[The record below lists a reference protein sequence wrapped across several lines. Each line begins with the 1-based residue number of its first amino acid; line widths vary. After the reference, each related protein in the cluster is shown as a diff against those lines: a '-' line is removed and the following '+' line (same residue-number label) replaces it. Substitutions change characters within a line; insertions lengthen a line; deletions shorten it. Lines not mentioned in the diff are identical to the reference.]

1 MSLEPE
7 RCRVTPGFPAAPEKK
22 QAKRQMIAVQHL
34 PEIFRRISEVEQLS
48 PKSAIFGLADEEN
61 QSTSNPSERALYV
74 IEELLVGLLS
84 SL

>member
-1 MSLEPE
+1 MEPEGLQKNHHPAATASVNLYHGHLRTMSLEPE

-48 PKSAIFGLADEEN
+48 PKSA
-61 QSTSNPSERALYV
+61 
-74 IEELLVGLLS
+74 
-84 SL
+84 

>member
-48 PKSAIFGLADEEN
+48 AKSA
-61 QSTSNPSERALYV
+61 
-74 IEELLVGLLS
+74 
-84 SL
+84 

>member
-1 MSLEPE
+1 L
-7 RCRVTPGFPAAPEKK
+7 V
-22 QAKRQMIAVQHL
+22 
-34 PEIFRRISEVEQLS
+34 
-48 PKSAIFGLADEEN
+48 DEEK